1 MNLKDLSSQRSVLA
15 QLHSQKT
22 LNKYPKTSCLKSIQK
37 EDKVSFSYSD
47 LEPWLVN
54 TLLVDRILDRIQSP
68 SNGGS
73 EVMRRMQDLE
83 LKARDAL

>member
-22 LNKYPKTSCLKSIQK
+22 LNKFPKSSCLKSIQK

-47 LEPWLVN
+47 LEPLLVN
-54 TLLVDRILDRIQSP
+54 TLLVDRILYRI
-68 SNGGS
+68 
-73 EVMRRMQDLE
+73 
-83 LKARDAL
+83 